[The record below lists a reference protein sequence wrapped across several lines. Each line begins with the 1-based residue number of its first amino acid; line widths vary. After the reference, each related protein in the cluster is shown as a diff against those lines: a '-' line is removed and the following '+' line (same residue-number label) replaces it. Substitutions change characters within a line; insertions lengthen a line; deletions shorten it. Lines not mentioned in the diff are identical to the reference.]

1 MLLFCMYWVIY
12 SININSTFS
21 FLFFLMWLLE
31 TYIYVACILFLLN
44 SASLDGKCNENSEQ
58 GKVAMIEVISETF
71 LEKDIVSRNT
81 PVRGRNCR
89 GREHQN

>member
-1 MLLFCMYWVIY
+1 MHELFCMYWVIY
-12 SININSTFS
+12 SIKLIPPFPFYI
-21 FLFFLMWLLE
+21 FLRGLPE

-44 SASLDGKCNENSEQ
+44 SASLDGKCDENSEQ
-58 GKVAMIEVISETF
+58 GKVAMTGIISEIF

-89 GREHQN
+89 